1 MQHQA
6 DMIETTDICDHTQ
19 FTSDESL
26 QWILNILQIQILIQQ
41 TAVDMSLQLPPENIP
56 ETDENP
62 VFPRSKSDLNC
73 NSAVL
78 SFQWRQS
85 LICCP
90 KINIV
95 LNYKKSNGHW
105 SFVKN
110 PEVTALVKMI
120 LKNHFPPTCSTHT
133 ISQCGCRSQDHKIR
147 HDSHSQS
154 STVSTTLDR
163 QRISTLS
170 PAMEWSRWQLTRQ
183 KSHTNQDT
191 ITHHTLRSLQSGYR
205 DHKDTQSDAAT

>member
-6 DMIETTDICDHTQ
+6 DMIETTDVCDHTQ

-26 QWILNILQIQILIQQ
+26 QWILNILQIQILVQQ
-41 TAVDMSLQLPPENIP
+41 TAVDMSLPLPPENIP

-90 KINIV
+90 KINI
-95 LNYKKSNGHW
+95 KIKST
-105 SFVKN
+105 SSLTTKN
-110 PEVTALVKMI
+110 QMDI
-120 LKNHFPPTCSTHT
+120 
-133 ISQCGCRSQDHKIR
+133 
-147 HDSHSQS
+147 
-154 STVSTTLDR
+154 DR
-163 QRISTLS
+163 
-170 PAMEWSRWQLTRQ
+170 
-183 KSHTNQDT
+183 
-191 ITHHTLRSLQSGYR
+191 
-205 DHKDTQSDAAT
+205 